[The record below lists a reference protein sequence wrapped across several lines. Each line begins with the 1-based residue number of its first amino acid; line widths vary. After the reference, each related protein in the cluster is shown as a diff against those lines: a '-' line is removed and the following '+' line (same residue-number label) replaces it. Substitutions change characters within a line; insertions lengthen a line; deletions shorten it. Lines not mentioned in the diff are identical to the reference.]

1 MVRYKIEI
9 IQERIKNNKGVER
22 TTKEQKKN

>member
-9 IQERIKNNKGVER
+9 IQERIKNNKKVER